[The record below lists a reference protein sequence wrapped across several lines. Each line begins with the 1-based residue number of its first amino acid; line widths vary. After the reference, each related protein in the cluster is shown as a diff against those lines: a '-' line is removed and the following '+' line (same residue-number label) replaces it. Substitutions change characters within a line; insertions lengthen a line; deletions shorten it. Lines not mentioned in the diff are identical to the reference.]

1 MALFE
6 EGQITA
12 FGLALENLP
21 LLPAGGGGRRLSP
34 TTPTPG
40 HVTWEK
46 GQKVLSQT
54 LVHFQK

>member
-40 HVTWEK
+40 HVT
-46 GQKVLSQT
+46 
-54 LVHFQK
+54 